1 MSNHRR
7 EMPSKILT
15 KMSLHNWMNLKIQ
28 YPNWLATDHDALFFL
43 EFLCLC
49 EGSFAHLMVAEFKHK
64 SDLWI
69 IELQC

>member
-28 YPNWLATDHDALFFL
+28 YPN
-43 EFLCLC
+43 
-49 EGSFAHLMVAEFKHK
+49 
-64 SDLWI
+64 
-69 IELQC
+69 